1 MHTDLWNFA
10 LHLYARPGV
19 EAACL
24 ALQDEGAD
32 VCLLLCG
39 AWLEAGRAGV
49 TPERVQHLQQLAAAW
64 QQHVVT
70 PLRQLRRQWRADAQH
85 DPQLTHL
92 REQVKALELEAERTL
107 LARLQQASEGWMN
120 QGVAGD
126 WLAVLAPQGTRH
138 HDALQ
143 VMRVVA
149 VADQEAVEGD

>member
-49 TPERVQHLQQLAAAW
+49 TPSAYSTCNSW
-64 QQHVVT
+64 
-70 PLRQLRRQWRADAQH
+70 PLPGSSMW
-85 DPQLTHL
+85 
-92 REQVKALELEAERTL
+92 
-107 LARLQQASEGWMN
+107 
-120 QGVAGD
+120 
-126 WLAVLAPQGTRH
+126 
-138 HDALQ
+138 
-143 VMRVVA
+143 
-149 VADQEAVEGD
+149 